1 MGFEKNYLE
10 IDLSTDSTFD
20 VVLEAENNIV
30 YAFGTATGNVA
41 IGVDGGSTPRKGMK
55 VEFIYDGVMGANTLT
70 VFGTN
75 IPVASDNVKGLFNF
89 YYNGTAWLPLFNP
102 STDTAYINNGQVRA
116 DAAITLN
123 KLATLTANRAVQT
136 GAGGITEASPTTT
149 TDLAKLSAI
158 SVSASQLNNVGAT
171 TALTAD
177 LNLLAT
183 LAASGLTTAELSYL
197 IGVTSNLQTQ
207 LNAKA
212 NTADFS
218 GLIEIRSFSVTIPSA
233 SVLDIFSTPVAL
245 VPAQG
250 ANTIIVPISIQ
261 GQMIYGTT
269 PYATDGEIDIY
280 CGGTRQVWGFPA
292 DDGFLFGTV
301 SRVVNGFAAS
311 SNSVTDTQY
320 VANQPL
326 TIKTVGSNPTAG
338 DSTLVIFGTYL
349 VLTV

>member
-10 IDLSTDSTFD
+10 IDLSTDSTFN

-116 DAAITLN
+116 DAAIALN

-136 GAGGITEASPTTT
+136 SAGGITEASPTTT

-212 NTADFS
+212 NASDIS
-218 GLIEIRSFSVTIPSA
+218 GLVQLRTFDVTILSA
-233 SVLDIFSTPVAL
+233 DVLTLNSDPIAL

-250 ANTIIVPISIQ
+250 ANTIIVPFNIQ
-261 GQMIYGTT
+261 GQLIFNSAAYTTNLTLQIFNGGTT
-269 PYATDGEIDIY
+269 TVATFS
-280 CGGTRQVWGFPA
+280 T
-292 DDGFLFGTV
+292 GFLGSSVTKQA
-301 SRVVNGFAAS
+301 VNANITTALLA
-311 SNSVTDTQY
+311 TDTQY
-320 VANQPL
+320 VPNSNLIA
-326 TIKTVGSNPTAG
+326 TVGTADPLAG
-338 DSTLVIFGTYL
+338 DSDIRLFGTYL

>member
-10 IDLSTDSTFD
+10 IDLSTDSTFN

-41 IGVDGGSTPRKGMK
+41 IGVDGSSTPRKGMK

-75 IPVASDNVKGLFNF
+75 IPVASDNVKSLFNF

-116 DAAITLN
+116 DAAIALN

-212 NTADFS
+212 NSADFS
-218 GLIEIRSFSVTIPSA
+218 GLVSIETFDVTIPS
-233 SVLDIFSTPVAL
+233 SEILTSNSTPINL
-245 VPAQG
+245 VPARG
-250 ANTIIVPISIQ
+250 ANTVIVPIKIT
-261 GQMIYGTT
+261 GQLIYGTT
-269 PYATDGEIDIY
+269 PYATNGEFDIY
-280 CGGTRQVWGFPA
+280 CGGSIPCFAFG
-292 DDGFLFGTV
+292 DDNNFLFGTV
-301 SRVVNGFAAS
+301 SRIVNATERVLAGA
-311 SNSVTDTQY
+311 TDTVY
-320 VANQPL
+320 IANSPL
-326 TIKTVGSNPTAG
+326 TLQTSDGNPTGG
-338 DSTLVIFGTYL
+338 DSNVRVFGMFYVINL
-349 VLTV
+349 

>member
-1 MGFEKNYLE
+1 LGAL
-10 IDLSTDSTFD
+10 T
-20 VVLEAENNIV
+20 EAAADYNKV
-30 YAFGTATGNVA
+30 AQFTGTTVNLDRVA
-41 IGVDGGSTPRKGMK
+41 GGSW
-55 VEFIYDGVMGANTLT
+55 
-70 VFGTN
+70 
-75 IPVASDNVKGLFNF
+75 
-89 YYNGTAWLPLFNP
+89 TA
-102 STDTAYINNGQVRA
+102 
-116 DAAITLN
+116 
-123 KLATLTANRAVQT
+123 
-136 GAGGITEASPTTT
+136 
-149 TDLAKLSAI
+149 
-158 SVSASQLNNVGAT
+158 
-171 TALTAD
+171 
-177 LNLLAT
+177 
-183 LAASGLTTAELSYL
+183 AELQFL
-197 IGVTSNLQTQ
+197 AGVTSNLQTQ

-280 CGGTRQVWGFPA
+280 CGGTKQVWGFPA

>member
-1 MGFEKNYLE
+1 
-10 IDLSTDSTFD
+10 
-20 VVLEAENNIV
+20 
-30 YAFGTATGNVA
+30 
-41 IGVDGGSTPRKGMK
+41 
-55 VEFIYDGVMGANTLT
+55 MGANTLT

-89 YYNGTAWLPLFNP
+89 YYNGTVWLPLFNP

-116 DAAITLN
+116 DAAIALN

-136 GAGGITEASPTTT
+136 SAGGITEASPTTT

-183 LAASGLTTAELSYL
+183 LAAAGLTTAELSYL

-218 GLIEIRSFSVTIPSA
+218 GLVSIETFDVTIPS
-233 SVLDIFSTPVAL
+233 SEILTSNSTPINL
-245 VPAQG
+245 VPARG
-250 ANTIIVPISIQ
+250 ANTVIVPIKIT
-261 GQMIYGTT
+261 GQLIYGTT
-269 PYATDGEIDIY
+269 PYATNGEFDIY
-280 CGGTRQVWGFPA
+280 CGGSIPCFAFG
-292 DDGFLFGTV
+292 DDNNFLFGTV
-301 SRVVNGFAAS
+301 SRIVNATERVLAGA
-311 SNSVTDTQY
+311 TDTVY
-320 VANQPL
+320 IANSPL
-326 TIKTVGSNPTAG
+326 TLQTSDGNPTGG
-338 DSTLVIFGTYL
+338 DSNVRAFGMFYVINL
-349 VLTV
+349 